1 LIKGGA
7 AVSAR
12 SGEASSCFTTDLD
25 AARLGDITL
34 DDYLDEPAA
43 RSPSA
48 TAITTSSEAC

>member
-1 LIKGGA
+1 MKGGA

-12 SGEASSCFTTDLD
+12 SGETSNGFTSDLD

>member
-1 LIKGGA
+1 MKGDA

-12 SGEASSCFTTDLD
+12 SSEASSCFITDLD
-25 AARLGDITL
+25 AARLGEITL
-34 DDYLDEPAA
+34 DDYPDEPAA

>member
-1 LIKGGA
+1 MKSGA
-7 AVSAR
+7 AVGAR

-34 DDYLDEPAA
+34 DDEPAA

>member
-1 LIKGGA
+1 MKGGA

-43 RSPSA
+43 RPPSA
-48 TAITTSSEAC
+48 TTAITTSSEAC